1 MIINSATCPVTS
13 LASFMNY
20 RTILRLID
28 HLCGSGG
35 MEKVSIVS
43 FTSLAV
49 YNFGR
54 HPWDTFVTWHLYS
67 SIDAFAK
74 SVRTQIYSILYV
86 NRISRYIQKL
96 RKVARKSIKVLT
108 VSSQVYEV

>member
-1 MIINSATCPVTS
+1 
-13 LASFMNY
+13 
-20 RTILRLID
+20 
-28 HLCGSGG
+28 

-74 SVRTQIYSILYV
+74 SVKTQIYILHIHILYLCKQ
-86 NRISRYIQKL
+86 NIYIKL